1 MRASPGLPP
10 RGHPASAYAK
20 ILTISSTNFE
30 LRWDSPFY
38 ETLEWSSR
46 TLSKG
51 HSLLILTAGIIRR
64 MIVVYTS
71 CGKRV
76 GWEKFSHES
85 FSQQRC
91 DVQQNAT
98 NKQPPQVT
106 PMSRRFR
113 VHSHHVHNKFN
124 LGSKL
129 DSESVQSGPRV
140 SVRCWRRTVLKLFG
154 PRREKAAGSFT

>member
-1 MRASPGLPP
+1 MGGT
-10 RGHPASAYAK
+10 RGGQGES
-20 ILTISSTNFE
+20 L
-30 LRWDSPFY
+30 

-113 VHSHHVHNKFN
+113 VHSRHVHNKFN

-140 SVRCWRRTVLKLFG
+140 SVSWRCTVLKLFG
-154 PRREKAAGSFT
+154 PRKGKGGGLIHVSSWRTHSPVISTAKGLRQ